1 MPPDENKLIMKINA
15 KCSTGC
21 SPAVKSFL
29 RRSILVFNSPRALF
43 ILTLLLGSLFTAS
56 CNGKPNDADSEVAAR
71 VGSRDI
77 TIKQVDSVI
86 KEQLA
91 ASQSATTLTGAELVA
106 ARLTVIDNLVQEEA
120 LYQKAQRENLVPD
133 DNKVTQEIQ
142 KRKVDAR
149 LTEDQYQTQLK
160 DAGLTEAEYRVRVA
174 RELAITALSDKEKA
188 RVNPPTE
195 EEIRKAFDDNK
206 SQFVAQRGV
215 DIAVIVT
222 DPNNNGMPGDSVGE
236 AAAEQKIRAVYD
248 QLKRGTDFATVASQ
262 RSEHPSYIRGGNL
275 GFAPEATLKQTFP
288 SLPDLPQR
296 LMSMSPGEYTE
307 PVRETTSGAW
317 LIFKLNNKRE
327 TAQNLGL
334 DDVHQN
340 IVDTLTQQRQQV
352 LMSALVMV
360 ARAEA
365 NVKNHLAERVLES
378 PQTIVQMRPSLLLEQ
393 ATKATPPPQPEPRIE
408 PENQSKPSNSNRAT
422 PGNSNR
428 PAASNT
434 NR

>member
-1 MPPDENKLIMKINA
+1 MPPDENKPIMKINA
-15 KCSTGC
+15 KFSTGRG
-21 SPAVKSFL
+21 PRVKSFF
-29 RRSILVFNSPRALF
+29 RRSILVFNSPKALL
-43 ILTLLLGSLFTAS
+43 IPTLLLGSLFTVS
-56 CNGKPNDADSEVAAR
+56 CNDKPDDGDTEVAAK
-71 VGSRDI
+71 VGSREI

-91 ASQSATTLTGAELVA
+91 ASQTATTLTGAELVA

-120 LYQKAQRENLVPD
+120 LYQKAQQESLVPD
-133 DNKVTQEIQ
+133 ESKITQEIQ
-142 KRKVDAR
+142 KRKLDAR
-149 LTEDQYQTQLK
+149 LTEDQYQQQLK
-160 DAGLTEAEYRVRVA
+160 DAGLTEAEYRVRVG

-188 RVNPPTE
+188 RVQPPTE
-195 EEIRKAFDDNK
+195 EDIRKAFDENK
-206 SQFVAQRGV
+206 AQFVAERGV

-222 DPNNNGMPGDSVGE
+222 DPRNNGMPGDSVGE
-236 AAAEQKIRAVYD
+236 AGAEQKIRAVYD

-288 SLPDLPQR
+288 SLPELPQR

-307 PVRETTSGAW
+307 PLKETASGAW
-317 LIFKLNNKRE
+317 LIFKLNSKRE

-334 DDVHQN
+334 DDVRQN

-360 ARAEA
+360 ARAAA

-378 PQTIVQMRPSLLLEQ
+378 PQAIVQMRPSLLLDQ
-393 ATKATPPPQPEPRIE
+393 ANKATPPPQPEPRIE
-408 PENQSKPSNSNRAT
+408 NENQSKPSNSNSAAS
-422 PGNSNR
+422 GNSNR